1 MSELRWAIFIIGALV
16 IMAIYI
22 HGRYFGRRQERDW
35 DEELSVAEDTADAHG
50 GPIEPYLRPE
60 LDEQVHVIPPPQ
72 APMQMPPSSAA
83 TSPQPVPGPV
93 IVEEDWQPPEQVIK
107 DEPTLDGPVI
117 VEEDNEDAAPLVAD
131 TDTKADVAADAAVP
145 ATSPLVDAA
154 GHPSSE
160 QPLINETLMIYLMA
174 WTGTQ
179 FRISDIKKQVQRL
192 GLVLDP
198 SGIFLRRNGD
208 EVSDSLYQIANV
220 MEPGVFD
227 TDRLPALETPGIVI
241 FTVFPT
247 SRPLRLV
254 VREMYEVAN
263 ILAEE
268 LGGDVLDEH
277 QQALT
282 SERFERLLRQ
292 LRVLEA
298 TQEAHQA
305 G

>member
-22 HGRYFGRRQERDW
+22 HGRYFSRRQERDW
-35 DEELSVAEDTADAHG
+35 DEELPIAEDAADAHG

-60 LDEQVHVIPPPQ
+60 LDEQVHVIPPPE
-72 APMQMPPSSAA
+72 APVQPPASSAT

-93 IVEEDWQPPEQVIK
+93 IVEEDWEPPAPVVK

-117 VEEDNEDAAPLVAD
+117 VEEEDENTTLLAAD
-131 TDTKADVAADAAVP
+131 TDAKSGVAANPDVP
-145 ATSPLVDAA
+145 ETPALADTA
-154 GHPSSE
+154 GHASTE

-174 WTGTQ
+174 WAGTQ

-208 EVSDSLYQIANV
+208 EVADSLYQIANV

-227 TDRLPALETPGIVI
+227 TDRLPALQTPGIVI

-268 LGGDVLDEH
+268 LGGDVLDENK
-277 QQALT
+277 QALT

>member
-22 HGRYFGRRQERDW
+22 HGRYFSKRQNRDW
-35 DEELSVAEDTADAHG
+35 DEELSIEEDAADAHS
-50 GPIEPYLRPE
+50 GPIEPYLRSE
-60 LDEQVHVIPPPQ
+60 LDEQVHVIPPPE
-72 APMQMPPSSAA
+72 APVQMPSTSATA
-83 TSPQPVPGPV
+83 SPQPVPGPV
-93 IVEEDWQPPEQVIK
+93 IVEEDWEPPTPVASTESPLE
-107 DEPTLDGPVI
+107 DPVI
-117 VEEDNEDAAPLVAD
+117 VEEDDEDATAPAAADDSKPAMAANSNAPETPAVAD
-131 TDTKADVAADAAVP
+131 TAVS
-145 ATSPLVDAA
+145 ANA
-154 GHPSSE
+154 E

-174 WTGTQ
+174 WPGTQ

-192 GLVLDP
+192 GLVLDS
-198 SGIFLRRNGD
+198 SGIFLRKNDGGTTD
-208 EVSDSLYQIANV
+208 ALYQIANV

-227 TDRLPALETPGIVI
+227 TDRLPSLETPGIVI

-277 QQALT
+277 HQALT

-298 TQEAHQA
+298 TQEVNQA
-305 G
+305 